1 MQIMTEQ
8 ENRLLAVDGT
18 SFFARYPSI
27 DAQTVEMTITKVQLG
42 YMRVR
47 GGQQQHRGKLDPG
60 MGFLWNLEFPRTGGL
75 HR

>member
-1 MQIMTEQ
+1 MTEQ

-47 GGQQQHRGKLDPG
+47 EG
-60 MGFLWNLEFPRTGGL
+60 NSNTEEA
-75 HR
+75 

>member
-8 ENRLLAVDGT
+8 ENRLPAVDGI
-18 SFFARYPSI
+18 SFTRYPSI

-47 GGQQQHRGKLDPG
+47 NGSSST
-60 MGFLWNLEFPRTGGL
+60 EEA
-75 HR
+75 